1 MKHRLIILL
10 IVSISQQLFAQE
22 LIYTHQ
28 HKIQWTEPDVLHK
41 DGFDKELRMH
51 FEGAWYAGSDLNPLF
66 HFQIPVY
73 DADIQ
78 GITAL
83 SDLKV
88 EPVPASQVYLIDNRM
103 LDTAFTIT
111 AFISQSRET
120 PLYNMTVKSIRLNPD
135 TRALE
140 RLVSFESQ
148 ITLEPKAV
156 KEEFQQKIYADNS
169 ILATGNWHKFGI
181 TTSGVYKI
189 SASDLQA
196 MGINPSAIDPRNI
209 RIFGNGGAPLPEKNA
224 ETRIDDLAENPILVV
239 GEDDGRFDQDD
250 YILLYAQG
258 PVIWKYNLFNGFY
271 YHRNNYYDNYSYFF
285 ITTDLGSGLRIQTQ
299 QTNGT
304 SQAVITDFLD
314 YAVYEKDLFNLSNT
328 GRTWYGELF
337 DVNLKLNFEFAFPN
351 AIKTREAFI
360 MSEVASRNFNPAK
373 FIFTVDGQPGL
384 SLNMETTT
392 QTGYSFAKDKRAEIQ
407 FFPTNEK
414 PSIQLEYQR
423 TVSSSRGWLDYISV
437 NVWRELIFS
446 GPQMHFR
453 NPHTVSQGNLNTYKV
468 GGANQN
474 LRIWDV
480 TNPNSVFSVTSSL
493 QGNVLSF
500 DATADEIRQFVAFD
514 GSSYLSVEN
523 IGKVENQNLHA
534 VKNIDYL
541 IISHPDFLGEAE
553 RLANFHRIQ
562 SGLQV
567 YITTPNLIYN
577 EFSSGAQDITAI
589 RDFVRML
596 YLDSDPGRQIRYLL
610 LFGDA
615 SFDYKNILT
624 GNSNFVPTWQSLPSL
639 NIVSSI
645 ATDDY
650 YGFLDEGEGGN
661 TADLLDIGIGRFPV
675 ASLEQA
681 RHMVDKVLHY
691 SSHSDKVRGPWRNTI
706 TFVADDSDGNLHM
719 NDAEYLYRQIDST
732 VRAINIDKVYLDA
745 YQQISTPSGQ
755 KAPDVNEAI
764 NKRMDK
770 GSLIMNYSGHGGEVG
785 WGHERFLE
793 IADINSWNN
802 FDKMPVFI
810 TATCEFSRYDDAQRT
825 SAGEM
830 VILNPKGG
838 AIAMFTTARA
848 TYASANRILNL
859 GIFQNNMFIKLN
871 GEYPRFGDIIRR
883 SKLRGDAND
892 RKFVLLGDP
901 ALQLALPAH
910 KVITSHINEK
920 PVGLTPDT
928 LRALDIITIKGFIMD
943 DQNNPLNDYNGI
955 LYPTVYDKASTI
967 TTKGDE
973 NGYQQTFQ
981 LRNSIIYNGKTEIVN
996 GQFEFS
1002 FMMPK
1007 DIAYQFGTGR
1017 ISYYGTDLQTDASG
1031 YYEDII
1037 VGGFNQNTVND
1048 NNGPHIRLFM
1058 NDTSFVNGGM
1068 TNENPILLALV
1079 EDENGINTTG
1089 TGIGHDIVASL
1100 NGATVSTAILNDFY
1114 ESELNR
1120 QASGIINYPFRNLNP
1135 GKHTVQLKVWDV
1147 FNNSSEASIEFEV
1160 IGSQSVVLNN
1170 LINFPNPFTE
1180 NTNFV
1185 FDHNQTGQELDIQIR
1200 IYDLSGRQIKML
1212 EERMV
1217 PAAYKS
1223 TPVTWD
1229 GRTDTG
1235 QQIAK
1240 GLYLYRLRVT
1250 NEKGVSN
1257 EIHSK
1262 LIYFTP

>member
-1 MKHRLIILL
+1 MLL
-10 IVSISQQLFAQE
+10 Q
-22 LIYTHQ
+22 
-28 HKIQWTEPDVLHK
+28 TESL
-41 DGFDKELRMH
+41 
-51 FEGAWYAGSDLNPLF
+51 
-66 HFQIPVY
+66 
-73 DADIQ
+73 
-78 GITAL
+78 T
-83 SDLKV
+83 
-88 EPVPASQVYLIDNRM
+88 
-103 LDTAFTIT
+103 
-111 AFISQSRET
+111 
-120 PLYNMTVKSIRLNPD
+120 
-135 TRALE
+135 
-140 RLVSFESQ
+140 LVF
-148 ITLEPKAV
+148 
-156 KEEFQQKIYADNS
+156 
-169 ILATGNWHKFGI
+169 
-181 TTSGVYKI
+181 
-189 SASDLQA
+189 
-196 MGINPSAIDPRNI
+196 
-209 RIFGNGGAPLPEKNA
+209 
-224 ETRIDDLAENPILVV
+224 
-239 GEDDGRFDQDD
+239 
-250 YILLYAQG
+250 
-258 PVIWKYNLFNGFY
+258 
-271 YHRNNYYDNYSYFF
+271 
-285 ITTDLGSGLRIQTQ
+285 
-299 QTNGT
+299 
-304 SQAVITDFLD
+304 
-314 YAVYEKDLFNLSNT
+314 
-328 GRTWYGELF
+328 
-337 DVNLKLNFEFAFPN
+337 
-351 AIKTREAFI
+351 
-360 MSEVASRNFNPAK
+360 
-373 FIFTVDGQPGL
+373 
-384 SLNMETTT
+384 
-392 QTGYSFAKDKRAEIQ
+392 
-407 FFPTNEK
+407 
-414 PSIQLEYQR
+414 
-423 TVSSSRGWLDYISV
+423 
-437 NVWRELIFS
+437 
-446 GPQMHFR
+446 
-453 NPHTVSQGNLNTYKV
+453 
-468 GGANQN
+468 
-474 LRIWDV
+474 
-480 TNPNSVFSVTSSL
+480 
-493 QGNVLSF
+493 
-500 DATADEIRQFVAFD
+500 
-514 GSSYLSVEN
+514 
-523 IGKVENQNLHA
+523 
-534 VKNIDYL
+534 
-541 IISHPDFLGEAE
+541 
-553 RLANFHRIQ
+553 
-562 SGLQV
+562 
-567 YITTPNLIYN
+567 
-577 EFSSGAQDITAI
+577 
-589 RDFVRML
+589 
-596 YLDSDPGRQIRYLL
+596 
-610 LFGDA
+610 
-615 SFDYKNILT
+615 
-624 GNSNFVPTWQSLPSL
+624 
-639 NIVSSI
+639 
-645 ATDDY
+645 
-650 YGFLDEGEGGN
+650 
-661 TADLLDIGIGRFPV
+661 
-675 ASLEQA
+675 
-681 RHMVDKVLHY
+681 
-691 SSHSDKVRGPWRNTI
+691 
-706 TFVADDSDGNLHM
+706 
-719 NDAEYLYRQIDST
+719 
-732 VRAINIDKVYLDA
+732 
-745 YQQISTPSGQ
+745 
-755 KAPDVNEAI
+755 
-764 NKRMDK
+764 
-770 GSLIMNYSGHGGEVG
+770 
-785 WGHERFLE
+785 
-793 IADINSWNN
+793 
-802 FDKMPVFI
+802 
-810 TATCEFSRYDDAQRT
+810 
-825 SAGEM
+825 
-830 VILNPKGG
+830 
-838 AIAMFTTARA
+838 
-848 TYASANRILNL
+848 
-859 GIFQNNMFIKLN
+859 FQNNMFIKLN

>member
-1 MKHRLIILL
+1 MKYRLILLL
-10 IVSISQQLFAQE
+10 IVSLSQQLLAQE
-22 LIYTHQ
+22 LIYTYQ
-28 HKIQWTEPDVLHK
+28 HKIQWTEPDILHK
-41 DGFDKELRMH
+41 EGFDKEFRLH
-51 FEGAWYAGSDLNPLF
+51 FEEAWYDGADLLPQF
-66 HFQIPVY
+66 HFQMPVY
-73 DADIQ
+73 DAEIQ
-78 GITAL
+78 GTTDIYK
-83 SDLKV
+83 LKV
-88 EPVPASQVYLIDNRM
+88 EPVPESQHYLIDIRR

-111 AFISQSRET
+111 SFVSQSRET
-120 PLYNMTVKSIRLNPD
+120 PLYNVTIRPIRLNPVTHD
-135 TRALE
+135 FE

-148 ITLEPKAV
+148 ITLEPKSA
-156 KEEFQQKIYADNS
+156 KEGLQQKTYADNS
-169 ILATGNWHKFGI
+169 ILATGNWYKFKI
-181 TTSGVYKI
+181 STSGVYKI

-196 MGINPSAIDPRNI
+196 MGINPAGIDPRNI
-209 RIFGNGGAPLPEKNA
+209 RIFGNGGAPLPEKNI
-224 ETRIDDLAENPILVV
+224 ESRIDDLAENPIQVI
-239 GEDDGRFDQDD
+239 GEEDGRFDQDD
-250 YILLYAQG
+250 YILLYAQS
-258 PVIWKYNLFNGFY
+258 PVIWKYNPFNGFY
-271 YHRNNYYDNYSYFF
+271 YHRNNYYDNHSYFF
-285 ITTDLGSGLRIQTQ
+285 ITTDLGSGLRIQSQ
-299 QTNGT
+299 LVNGS
-304 SQAVITDFLD
+304 SQAVITEFLD
-314 YAVYEKDLFNLSNT
+314 YAVHEQDLFNLSNT
-328 GRTWYGELF
+328 GRTWFGELF
-337 DVNLKLNFEFAFPN
+337 DASLKYSFEFDFPN
-351 AIKTREAFI
+351 AIKTKEALV

-384 SLNMETTT
+384 TLNMETTT
-392 QTGYSFAKDKRAEIQ
+392 QTGYSFAKDKRAEIP
-407 FFPTNEK
+407 FFPSNNK
-414 PSIQLEYQR
+414 PTIQLEFQR
-423 TVSSSRGWLDYISV
+423 TVSSSRGWLDYISM

-446 GPQMHFR
+446 GSQMHFR
-453 NPHTVSQGNLNTYKV
+453 NPHTVSQGSINTYRV
-468 GGANQN
+468 AGANQN
-474 LRIWDV
+474 LRIWDI
-480 TNPNSVFSVTSSL
+480 TTPSSVFSVTTSL

-500 DATADEIRQFVAFD
+500 DAAADEIRQFVAFD
-514 GSSYLSVEN
+514 GSSYLTVEK

-534 VKNIDYL
+534 VRNIDYL
-541 IISHPDFLGEAE
+541 IISHPDFLDEAS
-553 RLANFHRIQ
+553 RLANFHRTQ
-562 SGLQV
+562 KGLQV
-567 YITTPNLIYN
+567 FITTPDLIYN
-577 EFSSGAQDITAI
+577 EFSSGAQDVTAI

-596 YLDSDPGRQIRYLL
+596 YLGSNPGRQIRYLL

-615 SFDYKNILT
+615 SFDYKDILT

-675 ASLEQA
+675 TTLEEA

-691 SSHSDKVRGPWRNTI
+691 SSQSDKVHGPWRSTI

-719 NDAEYLYRQIDST
+719 NDAEYLYRHIDST
-732 VRAINIDKVYLDA
+732 VMAINFDKIYLDA

-755 KAPDVNEAI
+755 KAPVVNDAI

-770 GSLIMNYSGHGGEVG
+770 GALIMNYSGHGGEVG

-793 IADINSWNN
+793 IADINSWTN

-859 GIFQNNMFIKLN
+859 GIFQDNMFSLLN

-901 ALQLALPAH
+901 ALQLALPTH
-910 KVITSHINEK
+910 QVITSHINGN
-920 PVGLTPDT
+920 PVGQLPDT
-928 LRALDIITIKGFIMD
+928 LRALDLITIKGYIAD
-943 DQNNPLNDYNGI
+943 NQENQLNTYNGT
-955 LYPTVYDKASTI
+955 LYPTVYDKASSV

-973 NGYQQTFQ
+973 NGYQQAFQ
-981 LRNSIIYNGKTEIVN
+981 LRNSIIYNGKVEIVN

-1007 DIAYQFGTGR
+1007 DIAYQYGTGR
-1017 ISYYGTDLQTDASG
+1017 ISYYGTDLQTDAFG
-1031 YYEDII
+1031 YFEDIV
-1037 VGGFNQNTVND
+1037 VGGFNQNTVVD
-1048 NNGPHIRLFM
+1048 NNGPQIRLFM
-1058 NDTSFVNGGM
+1058 NDTTFKNGGM
-1068 TNENPILLALV
+1068 TNENPVLLALV

-1100 NGATVSTAILNDFY
+1100 NGATASTAILNDFY
-1114 ESELNR
+1114 EAELNR
-1120 QASGIINYPFRNLNP
+1120 QASGVISYPFRNLNP
-1135 GKHTVQLKVWDV
+1135 GKHTIQLKVWDV

-1160 IGSQSVVLNN
+1160 IGSQSVVLDN

-1180 NTNFV
+1180 NTHFI

-1200 IYDLSGRQIKML
+1200 IYDLSGRQIKII
-1212 EERMV
+1212 EEQMV
-1217 PAAYKS
+1217 PAAYRS
-1223 TPVTWD
+1223 SPVSWD
-1229 GRTDTG
+1229 GRTDAG